1 MSIDETDSS
10 PNTLSKL
17 GTMIVVVGPSGAGK
31 DTLIDYALERIG
43 KHPRLHHV
51 RRVITRSSDAGGE
64 LHEGVDDA
72 EFERRRLLG
81 AFCVSWSAHG
91 LSYGIPALARDAT
104 ERGAILIANGSR
116 AALADFREIFLK
128 LLVINVIAR
137 PEVLAARLSG
147 RGRESVAEISRRL
160 ERSGVDVC
168 GDFELVTLDNSG
180 DVCVA
185 GEAFLAIVRD
195 LLAH

>member
-1 MSIDETDSS
+1 M
-10 PNTLSKL
+10 
-17 GTMIVVVGPSGAGK
+17 
-31 DTLIDYALERIG
+31 
-43 KHPRLHHV
+43 
-51 RRVITRSSDAGGE
+51 
-64 LHEGVDDA
+64 DDA
-72 EFERRRLLG
+72 EFERRRLSG

-91 LSYGIPALARDAT
+91 LSYGIPASAKDAT

-168 GDFELVTLDNSG
+168 GDFEVVTLDNSG
-180 DVCVA
+180 DVSVA
-185 GEAFLAIVRD
+185 GEAFVAIVRD
-195 LLAH
+195 LLAN

>member
-1 MSIDETDSS
+1 MSAEEIDARTEASTR
-10 PNTLSKL
+10 L

-31 DTLIDYALERIG
+31 DTLIDYAFERMG

-72 EFERRRLLG
+72 EFERRRLSG

-91 LSYGIPALARDAT
+91 LSYGIPASAKDAT

-116 AALADFREIFLK
+116 AALADFQETFLK

-147 RGRESVAEISRRL
+147 RGRESVSEISRRL
-160 ERSGVDVC
+160 ERSGVDV
-168 GDFELVTLDNSG
+168 
-180 DVCVA
+180 
-185 GEAFLAIVRD
+185 
-195 LLAH
+195 